1 LRVQLDIDE
10 SWTLLSV
17 IVKNLMENAK
27 LSEDDRSNLRRWHGD
42 DMRASGDAIRALHQ
56 KMNEDLE
63 RLQKNKQRSLI
74 QKHDWV

>member
-1 LRVQLDIDE
+1 LKVQLELDE

-17 IVKNLMENAK
+17 VVKSLLNDVNL
-27 LSEDDRSNLRRWHGD
+27 SDDDRSNLRRWYGD
-42 DMRASGDAIRALHQ
+42 DMRSSGDAIRALHQ
-56 KMNEDLE
+56 KMNEDVE